1 MPIYLKDGG
10 YDVIYGFISV
20 VFLTFR
26 LKLWYRTG
34 LGLKPCRLRL
44 FYSIFNKAFYAL
56 ETVAVCF
63 LWNIRNMTLVKYN
76 IKNCSVK
83 DVQMTQ
89 VFVVERK
96 LDHYGLYKY
105 I

>member
-1 MPIYLKDGG
+1 
-10 YDVIYGFISV
+10 
-20 VFLTFR
+20 
-26 LKLWYRTG
+26 
-34 LGLKPCRLRL
+34 
-44 FYSIFNKAFYAL
+44 
-56 ETVAVCF
+56 
-63 LWNIRNMTLVKYN
+63 MTLVKYN